1 MKIESSREIE
11 RGKDDEEKTWK
22 ERGERDRERD
32 RERFV
37 REERNTN
44 EREREKG
51 QKVNK

>member
-11 RGKDDEEKTWK
+11 RGKDDEKKTWK
-22 ERGERDRERD
+22 ERGERD

-44 EREREKG
+44 EREIEKG
-51 QKVNK
+51 QKGNK